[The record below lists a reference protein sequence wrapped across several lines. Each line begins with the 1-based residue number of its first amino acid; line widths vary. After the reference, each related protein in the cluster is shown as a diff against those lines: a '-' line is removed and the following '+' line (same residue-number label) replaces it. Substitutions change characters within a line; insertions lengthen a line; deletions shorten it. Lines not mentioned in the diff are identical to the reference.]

1 MAQCGALM
9 GMGMRTEHLVAFDL
23 WLRGNLS
30 QEAASS
36 LAEPLPEE
44 WLRLLP
50 PDGDAEA
57 A

>member
-1 MAQCGALM
+1 MAQCDALM
-9 GMGMRTEHLVAFDL
+9 GMAMRTEHLTAFDL
-23 WLRGNLS
+23 WLRGRLS
-30 QEAASS
+30 QEAGAA
-36 LAEPLPEE
+36 LVEPLPEE